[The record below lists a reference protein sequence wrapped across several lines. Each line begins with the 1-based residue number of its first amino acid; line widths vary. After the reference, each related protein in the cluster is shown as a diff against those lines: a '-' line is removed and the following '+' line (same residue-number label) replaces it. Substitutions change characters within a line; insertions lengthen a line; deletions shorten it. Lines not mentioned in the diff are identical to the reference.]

1 MRDDA
6 LDVIGEIAS
15 RLRLHSMWKDE
26 QAALYMARQ
35 LLKDERAAA
44 AKDREDAE
52 RYVWLRDA
60 LANDDMRSLEILISQ
75 DEPKTADEFDAAIDA
90 ARSQP

>member
-1 MRDDA
+1 MSDDA
-6 LDVIGEIAS
+6 LDVILDMADCF
-15 RLRLHSMWKDE
+15 LHEYGSPAQYDE
-26 QAALYMARQ
+26 AMRIHAALLA
-35 LLKDERAAA
+35 ERAAA